1 MHPNINAI
9 PRPGNV
15 RFLIQAGG
23 GVDFRLKNFASS
35 MT

>member
-1 MHPNINAI
+1 MYPNINAI

-15 RFLIQAGG
+15 RLPVQAGG
-23 GVDFRLKNFASS
+23 GVDFRVKNFASS